1 MRKIK
6 SKEIITLL
14 DRNSIQYKFFKF
26 RGSCHGTNNEFP
38 VPCGEYDTVRE
49 RNLDVFKMG
58 SDNVGDWQK
67 LYEFISEGCACEPD
81 TYIAIYVQISDWDRV
96 KSLFPDI
103 RFPFKR
109 TIPKHE
115 GSCA

>member
-1 MRKIK
+1 MKEIK
-6 SKEIITLL
+6 SKEIRTIL
-14 DRNSIQYKFFKF
+14 DKNNIQYKAFKF
-26 RGSCHGTNNEFP
+26 RGSCHGTDNNFP
-38 VPCGEYDTVRE
+38 IPCGEYDTVRE
-49 RNLDVFKMG
+49 KHMDIFKMG
-58 SDNVGDWQK
+58 ADQVVNWRK

-81 TYIAIYVQISDWDRV
+81 VYTVIYIQISDWDRV